1 MLPGFLEKS
10 LFLKRLLS
18 RTIQPQETVNAG
30 RAETMTALTG
40 EISVKIVG
48 PKHIIKMTSIIKNNV
63 IFSLIEVGGVKKI
76 FLMSISR
83 RSGSFGI
90 ARLLPDMYMLW
101 CLYHTMEELLFQWK
115 TLEEKENQD
124 ILAK

>member
-76 FLMSISR
+76 F
-83 RSGSFGI
+83 
-90 ARLLPDMYMLW
+90 
-101 CLYHTMEELLFQWK
+101 
-115 TLEEKENQD
+115 
-124 ILAK
+124 